1 MSEDLTHTLYTW
13 YKAIMCLSRTRFAIV
28 LCDAAE
34 HADDAEILAHA
45 ITMIGKS
52 CYICVNLV

>member
-34 HADDAEILAHA
+34 HADDAEILTHA

-52 CYICVNLV
+52 CYMYV